1 MRSAAIRLY
10 VTAPLG
16 PGATVALDAQQA
28 HYVTSVMRLKV
39 GAALAVFNGR
49 DGEWS
54 ATLAD
59 AAKKKAALRIGAR
72 LRDQD
77 HPPEL
82 TLAFAPPKGPRLAA
96 IVEKATE
103 LGATALAPVVAARS
117 VVRSVNVARLGAIAT
132 EAAEQC
138 GRLSLPAIADAVPL
152 AAFLS
157 AWPADRRL
165 VFCDESG
172 GGAPLAQMA
181 LLVPGERI
189 GILVGPEGGF
199 SADERAAVRR
209 TPGVAA
215 ASLGPRILRV
225 DTAAIGALAV
235 WQAIAGDWQ
244 S

>member
-1 MRSAAIRLY
+1 MRSAAVRLY

-16 PGATVALDAQQA
+16 PDATVALDAGQA
-28 HYVTSVMRLKV
+28 HYVTNVMRLEV
-39 GAALAVFNGR
+39 GAALGVFNGR

-54 ATLAD
+54 ATLAE
-59 AAKKKAALRIGAR
+59 AAKKKAALRIGERRRAQDR
-72 LRDQD
+72 L
-77 HPPEL
+77 PEL
-82 TLAFAPPKGPRLAA
+82 TLAFAPPKGPRLAT

-103 LGATALAPVVAARS
+103 LGATALVPVITARS
-117 VVRSVNVARLGAIAT
+117 VVRGVDPARLRAVAI

-138 GRLSLPAIADAVPL
+138 GRLSVPAIAEAAPL
-152 AAFLS
+152 AKFVS

-165 VFCDESG
+165 IFCDESG

-181 LLVPGERI
+181 LLAPGEPV
-189 GILVGPEGGF
+189 GILIGPEGGF
-199 SADERAAVRR
+199 SDDERAAVRR
-209 TPGVAA
+209 TPGVLA

>member
-1 MRSAAIRLY
+1 MRSAAVRLY
-10 VTAPLG
+10 VAAPLG
-16 PGATVALDAQQA
+16 PDSAVALDARQA
-28 HYVTSVMRLKV
+28 HYLMGVMRLKA
-39 GAALAVFNGR
+39 GAALRVFNGKE
-49 DGEWS
+49 GEWA

-59 AAKKKAALRIGAR
+59 TAKKKTALQIGKR
-72 LRDQD
+72 LREQD
-77 HPPEL
+77 RPPEL
-82 TLAFAPPKGPRLAA
+82 TLAFAPPKGARLAA

-103 LGATALAPVVAARS
+103 LGVTALAPVVTARS
-117 VVRSVNVARLGAIAT
+117 VVKSVNVARLAAVAI

-138 GRLSLPAIADAVPL
+138 GRLAVPAIADAVPL
-152 AAFLS
+152 ATFLS

-181 LLVPGERI
+181 LLAPGEPV

-199 SADERAAVRR
+199 SDDERAAARR
-209 TPGVAA
+209 TPGALA

>member
-1 MRSAAIRLY
+1 MRTVAVRLY
-10 VTAPLG
+10 VAAPLG
-16 PGATVALDAQQA
+16 PDATVALDAEQA
-28 HYVTSVMRLKV
+28 HYVTGVMRLKA
-39 GAALAVFNGR
+39 GASLRVFNGT
-49 DGEWS
+49 DGEWT
-54 ATLAD
+54 ATLA
-59 AAKKKAALRIGAR
+59 ATAKKAATLTIGAR

-77 HPPEL
+77 RLPDL

-96 IVEKATE
+96 LVEKATE
-103 LGATALAPVVAARS
+103 LGVTALAPVIAARS
-117 VVRSVNVARLGAIAT
+117 VVRNVNPARLRAIAT

-138 GRLSLPAIADAVPL
+138 GRLSLPEIAPAVPL
-152 AAFLS
+152 ARFLR

-172 GGAPLAQMA
+172 GGAPLAQLA
-181 LLVPGERI
+181 LLAPGERI

-199 SADERAAVRR
+199 AEDERAAIRR
-209 TPGVAA
+209 TPGAAA